1 MFDIVRPAQTLHA
14 MQIAAFSPLLPAFN
28 AGMLL
33 SLSLIIALGPQNIHI
48 LRMGLR
54 REHLWLTIAVCTASD
69 VALIALGVMGLAQLD
84 TLPQQV
90 LDGMVVLGI
99 VFLLV
104 YGAKSFGRFRA
115 AVPLHVAEEVS
126 DPSLRTASDA
136 VKLPLGRGRALG
148 AALAFAWLNPH
159 AWLDTAVLIGTASL
173 AWSRPGNA
181 AFGLGAM
188 TGSALWFVGLGACIM
203 CFGRRLH
210 TPWVWRALD
219 GVAALM
225 AWGTAAMLGWGLVAH

>member
-1 MFDIVRPAQTLHA
+1 

-28 AGMLL
+28 AGLLL

-90 LDGMVVLGI
+90 LDGMMVMGI

-104 YGAKSFGRFRA
+104 YGAKSFARFSS
-115 AVPLHVAEEVS
+115 AVPMRVAEETS
-126 DPSLRTASDA
+126 EPPLRLTNDA
-136 VKLPLGRGRALG
+136 AKLPLGRGKAL
-148 AALAFAWLNPH
+148 ATALAFAWLNPH

-210 TPWVWRALD
+210 TPLVWRALD

-225 AWGTAAMLGWGLVAH
+225 AWGTAAILGWGLVAH

>member
-1 MFDIVRPAQTLHA
+1 MQTVS
-14 MQIAAFSPLLPAFN
+14 FSSLLPAFN

-84 TLPQQV
+84 ALPQQV

-104 YGAKSFGRFRA
+104 YGARSLARFRA
-115 AVPLHVAEEVS
+115 AGPMRVADETAHASLPTVN
-126 DPSLRTASDA
+126 DPARGS
-136 VKLPLGRGRALG
+136 LGRGRALA

-188 TGSALWFVGLGACIM
+188 AGSALWFTGLGACIV
-203 CFGRRLH
+203 CFGQRLRA
-210 TPWVWRALD
+210 PFVWRALD

-225 AWGTAAMLGWGLVAH
+225 AWGTAGMLGWGLVSH